1 MNHFRQILTPP
12 TFDGDSEKTRR
23 AEILHTGSL
32 LLFASALII
41 IWFNF
46 QFGSQAEKS
55 IIWLLGLIAALQIVI
70 QWMIRSGYVNEASFI
85 LLTIGWA
92 AMTEIARDVD
102 GVRDIAIYGYILI
115 LLGSGYLL
123 GWRLATVYTLASIA
137 AIWWLAYMEAIGSL
151 APYSGNPYRIALDLT
166 AIFILVFLVIYFL
179 IKTLTNSLEQ
189 AQRELDER
197 VRAEQ
202 ALEKE
207 QERLHFALD
216 AAHMGTWDWEIE
228 TGAVSWSTDVASL
241 FGMETEQ
248 FDGRYET
255 YLSLIH
261 PDDLP
266 ELQGAIQSALSGD
279 MQDYIVIHRS
289 IWPHGEIHWLEG
301 RGKLYRDEEG
311 KPIRMAGTVVDVT
324 ERKQDEEERE
334 RLIRE
339 LEAKNNELE
348 QFTYT
353 VSHDLKSPLI
363 TINGFLGYLEED
375 AAAGDVQRVKNDS
388 QRIREAVDKMRLLMD
403 ELLELSRIGRLMNP
417 PEIVSFEDLVREALE
432 ILHGQLGVRG
442 IVVKLEPN
450 LPTVYGDRQRLLE
463 VLQNLI
469 DNATKFMGEQPE
481 PKIEIGQQGEENG
494 KPIFFVRDNGIG
506 IAPEHHERVFN
517 LFERLDPKTKGTGV
531 GLTITKRI
539 IEFHGGRI
547 WVESEAGKGATFYFT
562 LKCPPAAA

>member
-115 LLGSGYLL
+115 LLSSGYLL

-289 IWPHGEIHWLEG
+289 IWPNGEIHWLEG

-506 IAPEHHERVFN
+506 IASEHHERVFN